1 MSLLEVS
8 KLNYAYGEEPVLQDI
23 DFTIGKLGLIGIIGP
38 NGSGKSTL
46 LKNISGHYTPCH
58 GGVKLFN
65 KGVSDMSIQ
74 ERARII
80 GYVPQEI
87 PHEFDFSGYDVVMMG
102 RTPYLRR
109 FQRETPQDISIV
121 KEAMNQTNTWSIRLR
136 PISQLSGG
144 ERQRIYISR
153 SLAQLPKI
161 MLLDEPISHL
171 DIKYQLE
178 ILKLLK
184 ELTHQGILV
193 LTVLHD
199 INLASLFCDEII
211 MLKEGRLVAKGS
223 AAETLNK
230 RYINETFN
238 VNIEVLQSPSTRLP
252 YIVPVVS

>member
-1 MSLLEVS
+1 MPLLEVKNLS
-8 KLNYAYGEEPVLQDI
+8 FAYGKELVLEGI
-23 DFTIGKLGLIGIIGP
+23 DFTIQKLGLIGIIGP

-46 LKNISGHYTPCH
+46 LKNISGHYLPCC
-58 GGVKLFN
+58 GGVKVFDKN
-65 KGVSDMSIQ
+65 VSSMSIQ
-74 ERARII
+74 DRAKII

-87 PHEFDFSGYDVVMMG
+87 PYEFEFSGYDIVMMG

-109 FQRETPQDISIV
+109 FQRETIKDISIV
-121 KEAMNQTNTWSIRLR
+121 REAMNQTNTWNIRHR

-144 ERQRIYISR
+144 ERQRVYISR

-171 DIKYQLE
+171 DINYQLE

-184 ELTHQGILV
+184 ELTTQGILV

-211 MLKEGRLVAKGS
+211 LLKEGNLIAKGS
-223 AAETLNK
+223 IGETLNK
-230 RYINETFN
+230 RYIKEAFN
-238 VNIEVLQSPSTRLP
+238 VSIEVLKSPSTQLP

>member
-1 MSLLEVS
+1 MPLLEVRDLS
-8 KLNYAYGEEPVLQDI
+8 FAYGKEPVLEQV
-23 DFTIGKLGLIGIIGP
+23 DFTIDKLGMIGIIGP

-46 LKNISGHYTPCH
+46 LKNISGHYTPCS
-58 GGVKLFN
+58 GGVKVFDKN
-65 KGVSDMSIQ
+65 VSGMSIK
-74 ERARII
+74 ERARLI

-87 PHEFDFSGYDVVMMG
+87 PHEFEFSGYDIVMMG

-109 FQRETPQDISIV
+109 FQRETIKDIDIV
-121 KEAMNQTNTWSIRLR
+121 RDAMKQTNTWEIRQR

-144 ERQRIYISR
+144 ERQRVYISR
-153 SLAQLPKI
+153 SLAQLPRV

-184 ELTHQGILV
+184 ELTLQGILV

-211 MLKEGRLVAKGS
+211 LLKEGKLIAKGS
-223 AAETLNK
+223 IGETLNK
-230 RYINETFN
+230 TFIKEAFN
-238 VNIEVLQSPSTRLP
+238 VSIEVLHSPRTQLP